1 MLWIIEAD
9 MLEITKKWNQKS
21 VSCNRIIPPTNSS
34 STPKYVH
41 LQAGPSSLRYV
52 RAEYKCKVPDVSN
65 SRRNI
70 GTLCN
75 FKLRFQNLKVFV
87 LKVQKNYSKMNEYM

>member
-21 VSCNRIIPPTNSS
+21 VFCNRIIPPTNAS

-41 LQAGPSSLRYV
+41 LQGWSLKFKICAGR
-52 RAEYKCKVPDVSN
+52 
-65 SRRNI
+65 I
-70 GTLCN
+70 
-75 FKLRFQNLKVFV
+75 
-87 LKVQKNYSKMNEYM
+87 